1 MPLPST
7 CGWLFRGALKALEK
21 AELEE
26 GKAANKAAG
35 EKAGVSTFVY
45 NKCISMMAK
54 CFRWGEAL
62 DILARMAE
70 LGVIPNS

>member
-1 MPLPST
+1 M
-7 CGWLFRGALKALEK
+7 
-21 AELEE
+21 LEE
-26 GKAANKAAG
+26 AEFAEGRVTKKAPG

-45 NKCISMMAK
+45 NKCISRMAK

-70 LGVIPNS
+70 LGVMPNK